1 MTLAK
6 VRLFPQGARKSCIKH
21 ILTCECLALTKQ
33 VGTEREDD
41 KCVSE
46 HPFLHKAVHRL
57 HFFPLQTES
66 LAIHYRPEGFLREN
80 TNAA

>member
-6 VRLFPQGARKSCIKH
+6 VRLLPQGARKSCIKH

-57 HFFPLQTES
+57 HFPLQTES
-66 LAIHYRPEGFLREN
+66 LAIHYRPEGFV
-80 TNAA
+80 T